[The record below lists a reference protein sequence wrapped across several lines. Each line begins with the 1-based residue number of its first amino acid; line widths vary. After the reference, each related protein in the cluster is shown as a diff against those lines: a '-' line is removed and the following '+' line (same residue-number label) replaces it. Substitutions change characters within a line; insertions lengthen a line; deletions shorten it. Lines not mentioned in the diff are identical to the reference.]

1 MNIERCLR
9 RGNAGYPP
17 FLIVVVDTKLNCSEL
32 VTWYYQ
38 YSQSQLCRDWD
49 NTQDNIMIHKV
60 SGEMPAHSQSSLM
73 LITSCNYI
81 CLLLS
86 CSATFSKH
94 TIINGNQTRGSRGR
108 AMEGISFIFNAFP
121 LPYTAESIILLPWKY
136 SGKSLSSVLY
146 YCNLSRNWELSL
158 VDWVLIAGYDKW
170 DRPVSDTLLLAIAK
184 YILRQTHWHRPEG
197 GCRGIM
203 TMIVWFWYIAFQS
216 Q

>member
-1 MNIERCLR
+1 MGRVSSSDIRLLRIELNISWFITRRDFEHWAMSFR
-9 RGNAGYPP
+9 RGMDI
-17 FLIVVVDTKLNCSEL
+17 LIVVVDTKLNCSEL

-121 LPYTAESIILLPWKY
+121 LPYTAESIILLPWKCFWQ
-136 SGKSLSSVLY
+136 KF
-146 YCNLSRNWELSL
+146 ELSF
-158 VDWVLIAGYDKW
+158 VLLQSITELRVVISGLGSHCW
-170 DRPVSDTLLLAIAK
+170 IWQM
-184 YILRQTHWHRPEG
+184 RQTSQWH
-197 GCRGIM
+197 I
-203 TMIVWFWYIAFQS
+203 IVGNC
-216 Q
+216 